1 MPDHAAPT
9 QETLGVYFDAFQRAV
24 RTWWAAISGVV
35 AVSVGTALVEL
46 LQGSDVLTGA
56 FWISVIR
63 MTLVAV
69 IAATAS
75 YWARFKRPPADIT
88 NP

>member
-1 MPDHAAPT
+1 MGDHDAPT
-9 QETLGVYFDAFQRAV
+9 QETLVVYFDAFQRAV
-24 RTWWAAISGVV
+24 RTWWAAVSGVI

-46 LQGSDVLTGA
+46 LQGSDVLTWD
-56 FWISVIR
+56 FWVSVIR

-75 YWARFKRPPADIT
+75 YWGRFKRPPAESKE
-88 NP
+88 

>member
-1 MPDHAAPT
+1 MGDHEAPGT
-9 QETLGVYFDAFQRAV
+9 GVVVYLDAVQRAV

-46 LQGSDVLTGA
+46 LQGSDVLTWD
-56 FWISVIR
+56 FWLAVIR

-69 IAATAS
+69 IAASAS
-75 YWARFKRPPADIT
+75 YWARFKKPPVEK
-88 NP
+88 